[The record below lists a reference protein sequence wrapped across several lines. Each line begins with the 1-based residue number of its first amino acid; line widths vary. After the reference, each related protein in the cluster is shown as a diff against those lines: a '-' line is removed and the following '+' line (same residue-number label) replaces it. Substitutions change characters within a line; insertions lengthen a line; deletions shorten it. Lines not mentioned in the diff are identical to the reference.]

1 MKKLA
6 RRSLP
11 SPENRSSNPTIFNVY
26 LPRERKP
33 LKVRVPWSAS
43 QAILFD
49 KLELPRSFILSPSRF
64 LTERQLKD
72 MIASADADNSG
83 TIDFDE
89 LLALMENNT
98 VKNTYLD
105 EMKKAFKHFDSDGNG
120 FISPLELRK
129 ALLRMK
135 IKLSKVEFVLM
146 LRRVDTDQDGMISFK
161 EFVVMMLTDAG

>member
-1 MKKLA
+1 
-6 RRSLP
+6 
-11 SPENRSSNPTIFNVY
+11 
-26 LPRERKP
+26 
-33 LKVRVPWSAS
+33 
-43 QAILFD
+43 
-49 KLELPRSFILSPSRF
+49 
-64 LTERQLKD
+64 

-98 VKNTYLD
+98 VRNTYLD

>member
-1 MKKLA
+1 
-6 RRSLP
+6 
-11 SPENRSSNPTIFNVY
+11 
-26 LPRERKP
+26 
-33 LKVRVPWSAS
+33 
-43 QAILFD
+43 
-49 KLELPRSFILSPSRF
+49 
-64 LTERQLKD
+64 